1 MKEIISNI
9 KSDKILY
16 RFFFVDLFLIFLSFL
31 YVVIE
36 YKNLPPVIPVFNQL
50 PWGDTR
56 LSGTIGIFLPV
67 IIVLLIFIVN
77 NIIAGAVYS
86 KVPLVARMLSVTN
99 FLISILGLL
108 FIFRTIQI
116 II

>member
-1 MKEIISNI
+1 MKEIIKNI

-16 RFFFVDLFLIFLSFL
+16 RFFFVSLVIIILSFL
-31 YVVIE
+31 YVILE
-36 YKNLPPVIPVFNQL
+36 YRSLPPVIPVFNQL

-56 LSGTIGIFLPV
+56 LSGAIGIFIPILV
-67 IIVLLIFIVN
+67 VLLIFVTN
-77 NIIAGAVYS
+77 NLISGIIYPR
-86 KVPLVARMLSVTN
+86 VPLIARMLSITN